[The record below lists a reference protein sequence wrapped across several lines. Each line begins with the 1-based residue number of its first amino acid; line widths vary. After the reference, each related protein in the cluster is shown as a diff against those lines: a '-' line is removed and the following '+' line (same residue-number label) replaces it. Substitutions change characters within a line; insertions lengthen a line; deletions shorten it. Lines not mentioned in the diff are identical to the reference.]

1 MKWLGISV
9 ALLLSSFL
17 SAAAQTLTADST
29 NKTDN
34 DELFLQKMERRKEV
48 WSNFIPNSAIGQ
60 FAGNIGLVEAGTG
73 WSYGKH
79 DRWETQFLLGYVP
92 KFKSGEN
99 DFTLTLRENLALWQ
113 VDKNNMKFIPGVFS
127 LTFSSILNDKYW
139 FRMPEKY
146 PMEGYYWLKTRLRTQ
161 IGFGERLTFVRTSES
176 RRNIEAVSIYYQL
189 DLDDI
194 GILSAIPNKQVTLY
208 DIVHFGCGVI
218 FHLNNHTKRR
228 F

>member
-99 DFTLTLRENLALWQ
+99 DFTLTLRETLAPWQ
-113 VDKNNMKFIPGVFS
+113 VGKNNLKFIPGVFS